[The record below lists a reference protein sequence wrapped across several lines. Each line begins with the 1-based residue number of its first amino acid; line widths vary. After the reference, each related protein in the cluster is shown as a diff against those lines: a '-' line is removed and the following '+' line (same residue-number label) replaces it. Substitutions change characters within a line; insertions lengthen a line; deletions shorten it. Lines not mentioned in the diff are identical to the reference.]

1 MTYDIEN
8 VEPMDTEA
16 AVPQDEVAEVP
27 QPQPGQDAEAK
38 KIPTPPPLP
47 HRFRSFQQLV
57 CLAGMPRAGAS
68 LLSALFS
75 QNPRIYAGGGDSPM
89 CQMMWDTYLSYQ
101 DKCNRE
107 FGSNNKHQC
116 LPQIVAAIPH
126 VFYQDICGAEI
137 VVDRCRSWTHESNFN
152 LLRGSIDPN
161 IKIIVLERP
170 LREVVDSYAR
180 LFTKNHMGSAV
191 NNVMTEL
198 LTPNKEPIIRAMD
211 GINWV
216 KAWCKVYPDQQ
227 NFLIVSY
234 QDLVSQPQSTLERI
248 YEFCG
253 WITEEH
259 PMFVHDFSKVVVK
272 YPVDETVHGLVGQH
286 KVHPKVAKQTY
297 TETIDWNESVLKKI
311 QEITEFF
318 AKPPEI
324 KPVDTTSSDQETP
337 TKPEKDDAININI

>member
-1 MTYDIEN
+1 MTYDIE
-8 VEPMDTEA
+8 PMDISGTEA
-16 AVPQDEVAEVP
+16 SLPQ
-27 QPQPGQDAEAK
+27 QQQGQKAEAK
-38 KIPTPPPLP
+38 SMPNPPPLP
-47 HRFRSFQQLV
+47 KRFHSYQQLV

-68 LLSALFS
+68 LLSALLS
-75 QNPRIYAGGGDSPM
+75 QNPRIYAGGDSPM
-89 CQMMWDTYLSYQ
+89 CQIMWDTYLSYQ

-107 FGSNNKHQC
+107 FASNYKHQC

-126 VFYQDICGAEI
+126 VFYQDICGADI
-137 VVDRCRSWTHESNFN
+137 VVDRCRSWTQECNFN

-191 NNVMTEL
+191 NNVMTEFL
-198 LTPNKEPIIRAMD
+198 SPNKEPIIRAMD

-227 NFLIVSY
+227 NYLLVSY
-234 QDLVSQPQSTLERI
+234 EDLVTQPQSTLERI
-248 YEFCG
+248 YDFCG

-272 YPVDETVHGLVGQH
+272 YPIDETIHGLVGQH
-286 KVHPKVAKQTY
+286 KVHPKVEKQTY
-297 TETIDWNESVLKKI
+297 TDTIELDESVLEKI
-311 QEITEFF
+311 QEITQFF

-324 KPVDTTSSDQETP
+324 KPVDTISSDQETP
-337 TKPEKDDAININI
+337 TEPEKEDSVKINI

>member
-1 MTYDIEN
+1 MTYDISNET
-8 VEPMDTEA
+8 MDK
-16 AVPQDEVAEVP
+16 VLPPQSGES
-27 QPQPGQDAEAK
+27 EAK
-38 KIPTPPPLP
+38 ATLNVPTPPPLP
-47 HRFRSFQQLV
+47 KRFHSYQQLV
-57 CLAGMPRAGAS
+57 CLSGMPRAGSS

-89 CQMMWDTYLSYQ
+89 CQIMWDTYLSYQ

-107 FGSNNKHQC
+107 FASNYKHHC

-126 VFYQDICGAEI
+126 VFYQDICGADI
-137 VVDRCRSWTHESNFN
+137 VVDRCRSWTHECNFN

-191 NNVMTEL
+191 NNVMPEL
-198 LTPNKEPIIRAMD
+198 LSPNKEPIVRAMD
-211 GINWV
+211 GIHWV
-216 KAWCKVYPDQQ
+216 KTWCKAYPDQQ
-227 NFLIVSY
+227 NYLLVSY
-234 QDLVSQPQSTLERI
+234 DDLVTQPQSTLERI
-248 YEFCG
+248 YDFCG

-286 KVHPKVAKQTY
+286 KVHPKVEKQLY
-297 TETIDWNESVLKKI
+297 TKEDIIALDESVLEKI
-311 QEITEFF
+311 QDITQFF
-318 AKPPEI
+318 AKPQELNP
-324 KPVDTTSSDQETP
+324 TTKSSDQETP
-337 TKPEKDDAININI
+337 TEKEENTVKINI